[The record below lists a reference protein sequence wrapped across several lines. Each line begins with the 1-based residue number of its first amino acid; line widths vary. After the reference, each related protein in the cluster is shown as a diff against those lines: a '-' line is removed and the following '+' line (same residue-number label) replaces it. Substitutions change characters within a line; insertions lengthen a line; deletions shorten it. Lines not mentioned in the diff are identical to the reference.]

1 VVATIIQKLCG
12 SNSCGSKKNSCGS
25 NSSDVNVMVLAAVAG
40 QQVAGKIGAVAA
52 RNLGQ
57 SQFSRA
63 VSISVVVIAIPV
75 LCSSSQDEM

>member
-1 VVATIIQKLCG
+1 
-12 SNSCGSKKNSCGS
+12 
-25 NSSDVNVMVLAAVAG
+25 MVLAAVAG

>member
-1 VVATIIQKLCG
+1 MVATIIQKLCG

-40 QQVAGKIGAVAA
+40 QQVAGRIGAVAA
-52 RNLGQ
+52 RNHGQ

-63 VSISVVVIAIPV
+63 VSISVEAIAIPV
-75 LCSSSQDEM
+75 CSSQDEI